1 VCNETRIGGRGLV
14 AALQAIEEAGSL
26 RSAAEKLGINYR
38 RLWTRIKQAEKLL
51 GKRLVVSD
59 KRGSKLTEEAKKI
72 ITAYQEATRRLREAG
87 LLDGLDT
94 GAECS
99 D

>member
-1 VCNETRIGGRGLV
+1 M
-14 AALQAIEEAGSL
+14 
-26 RSAAEKLGINYR
+26 
-38 RLWTRIKQAEKLL
+38 
-51 GKRLVVSD
+51 SD

-72 ITAYQEATRRLREAG
+72 IKAYQEAAKRLREAG

>member
-1 VCNETRIGGRGLV
+1 M
-14 AALQAIEEAGSL
+14 
-26 RSAAEKLGINYR
+26 GINYR

-59 KRGSKLTEEAKKI
+59 KRGSRLTEEAKKI
-72 ITAYQEATRRLREAG
+72 IKAYQEAMRKLRETR